1 MGEIAD
7 LMINGD
13 ICESCG
19 VELEGE
25 GSGFPRRCLACGG
38 KTPEETW
45 DDEDEDVS

>member
-1 MGEIAD
+1 MGDIAD
-7 LMINGD
+7 LMLNGD
-13 ICESCG
+13 ICDQCG

-25 GSGFPRRCLACGG
+25 GMGFPRRCTGCGG